1 MDLAKKVDTTIKEK
15 KEEFIMKLRKV
26 LTLGMAAVMTVSLAA
41 CGSGGS
47 VSTTDTQQT
56 ADETPAADAGTETG
70 SGETAAAD
78 ASGVPTYSQITVG
91 EDYTNL
97 TATIKWIHHK
107 TDREED
113 GTIARMIGQFNYTY
127 PNITVETE
135 GITDYAEDSL
145 LRLSTGDW
153 GDIMFIPAV
162 DKAELSTY
170 FQPLDT
176 LENMSKE
183 INFADAWEFGGTS
196 YGVPYMANAQGVLY
210 NKAVFE
216 AAGITTLPT
225 TPTEFLEDLQKI
237 KDNTD
242 AIPLYTNYA
251 AGWTMGA
258 WDAYVGCVSNGDDTY
273 LNQKFAHTA
282 EPFADP
288 GDDTGIYNL
297 YRILY
302 EAVAN
307 GLTEEDYTTT
317 DWEGCKAMLNNGEIG
332 AMVLGSW
339 AYQQMVDAGE
349 HGDDVG
355 YMPFPMTVGGTQYV
369 LAGGDYNY
377 AINVN
382 SSDENKT
389 AAMVFIKW
397 MTEESRWCYNEG
409 GYTVD
414 IDGEN
419 PPMYAAFD
427 GCTVLSDQPAVAGEE
442 TLLNDMNAESEL
454 SFNAGG
460 DAKVQGIVE
469 AAATGS
475 KSFDDIMAEWTEAWN
490 YAQESLGVEVTN

>member
-1 MDLAKKVDTTIKEK
+1 
-15 KEEFIMKLRKV
+15 MKLRKV
-26 LTLGMAAVMTVSLAA
+26 LALTLAA
-41 CGSGGS
+41 AMTFSLVGCGGS
-47 VSTTDTQQT
+47 SNEAATEAPATEGTTEEAP
-56 ADETPAADAGTETG
+56 ADDAAEEATEEAT
-70 SGETAAAD
+70 
-78 ASGVPTYSQITVG
+78 GVPTYSQITVG
-91 EDYTNL
+91 EDYTDL
-97 TATIKWIHHK
+97 TASIKWIHHK

-113 GTIARMIGQFNYTY
+113 GTIADLISRFNEVY

-135 GITDYAEDSL
+135 GVTDYAEDAL

-162 DKAELSTY
+162 DKADLSTY
-170 FQPLDT
+170 FQPLDS
-176 LENMSKE
+176 LENMQKE
-183 INFADAWEFGGTS
+183 INFADAWQFDNTS

-216 AAGITTLPT
+216 AAGITELPK
-225 TPTEFLEDLQKI
+225 TPTEFLDALQAI

-258 WDAYVGCVSNGDDTY
+258 WDAYIGVVSNGDDTY
-273 LNQKFAHTA
+273 MNQKFVHTA
-282 EPFADP
+282 DPFADP
-288 GDDTGIYNL
+288 GDDSGVYNL

-302 EAVAN
+302 DAVAN
-307 GLTEEDYTTT
+307 GLIEEDYTTT
-317 DWEGCKAMLNNGEIG
+317 DWESCKAMLNNGEIG
-332 AMVLGSW
+332 TMVLGSW
-339 AYQQMVDAGE
+339 AYAQMVEAGD
-349 HGDDVG
+349 HGEDVG
-355 YMPFPMTVGGTQYV
+355 YMPFPITVNGTQYA

-397 MTEESRWCYNEG
+397 MTEESGWCYNEG

-414 IDGEN
+414 IDGAN
-419 PPMYAAFD
+419 PDMYAAFD
-427 GCTVLSDQPAVAGEE
+427 GCTVLSDQPALAGEE
-442 TLLNDMNAESEL
+442 TFLNDVNAESEL

-460 DAKVQGIVE
+460 NAKVQRIVE

-475 KSFDDIMAEWTEAWN
+475 ETLDDIMADWTAKWN
-490 YAQESLGVEVTN
+490 DAQEACGIEVLY

>member
-1 MDLAKKVDTTIKEK
+1 
-15 KEEFIMKLRKV
+15 MKLRKV
-26 LTLGMAAVMTVSLAA
+26 LALTLAAAMTFSLAG
-41 CGSGGS
+41 CGSS
-47 VSTTDTQQT
+47 DDSAAETT
-56 ADETPAADAGTETG
+56 TED
-70 SGETAAAD
+70 AAAEEEAPAEDTAEEEAPAED
-78 ASGVPTYSQITVG
+78 ATEDAAAEEATGVPTYSQITVG
-91 EDYTNL
+91 EDYTDL
-97 TATIKWIHHK
+97 TASIKWIHHK

-113 GTIARMIGQFNYTY
+113 GTIAAMVAEFNKVY

-135 GITDYAEDSL
+135 GVTDYAEDAL

-162 DKAELSTY
+162 DKAELANY
-170 FQPLDT
+170 FQPMDS
-176 LENMSKE
+176 LENMKKE
-183 INFADAWEFGGTS
+183 INFADAWQFDGTT

-216 AAGITTLPT
+216 AAGITELPT
-225 TPTEFLEDLQKI
+225 TPTEFLEALQAI

-258 WDAYVGCVSNGDDTY
+258 WDAYVGSVSNGDDTY
-273 LNQKFAHTA
+273 LNQKFVHTA

-288 GDDTGIYNL
+288 GDDTGAYNL

-307 GLTEEDYTTT
+307 GLIEEDYTTT
-317 DWEGCKAMLNNGEIG
+317 DWEGCKGMLNNGEIG
-332 AMVLGSW
+332 TMVLGSW
-339 AYQQMVDAGE
+339 AYAQMVEAGD
-349 HGDDVG
+349 HGEDVG
-355 YMPFPMTVGGTQYV
+355 YMPFPMTVNGTQYV

-377 AINVN
+377 GININ

-389 AAMVFIKW
+389 ASMVFIKW
-397 MTEESRWCYNEG
+397 MTEESGWCYSEG

-419 PPMYAAFD
+419 PDMYAAFD
-427 GCTVLSDQPAVAGEE
+427 GCTVLSDQPALAGEE
-442 TLLNDMNAESEL
+442 TFLNDMNAESEL

-460 DAKVQGIVE
+460 NTKVQRIVE

-475 KSFDDIMAEWTEAWN
+475 ETFDDIMADWTQSWN
-490 YAQESLGVEVTN
+490 FAQEDLGIEVLY